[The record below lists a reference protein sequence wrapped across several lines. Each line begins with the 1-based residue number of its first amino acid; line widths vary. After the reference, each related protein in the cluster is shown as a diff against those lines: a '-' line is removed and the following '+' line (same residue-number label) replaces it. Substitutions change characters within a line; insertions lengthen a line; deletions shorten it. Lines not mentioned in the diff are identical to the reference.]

1 MYSNSTEWA
10 TTMTNKICIT
20 IAPPFDERRPVA
32 LHKRVAEIHRLEGIG
47 RQVKAMA
54 ITATGAR
61 LHTLEQLKFRIS
73 LGNCQTSGNLR
84 SQRKSISGRGPSS
97 MERIRIDTA
106 SGQRIQ
112 AGCPS

>member
-47 RQVKAMA
+47 RQVKAVA
-54 ITATGAR
+54 ITLQGLR
-61 LHTLEQLKFRIS
+61 CIPWSNSS
-73 LGNCQTSGNLR
+73 LVFLGKLPD
-84 SQRKSISGRGPSS
+84 I
-97 MERIRIDTA
+97 
-106 SGQRIQ
+106 GQ
-112 AGCPS
+112 S